1 VWVGSQRISSSSS
14 SCSSTIARKAV
25 THSHLSDAFVGFTD
39 PWVEGLGRVEMG
51 GKKGWVEGPDAFVG
65 FNDP

>member
-1 VWVGSQRISSSSS
+1 
-14 SCSSTIARKAV
+14 V